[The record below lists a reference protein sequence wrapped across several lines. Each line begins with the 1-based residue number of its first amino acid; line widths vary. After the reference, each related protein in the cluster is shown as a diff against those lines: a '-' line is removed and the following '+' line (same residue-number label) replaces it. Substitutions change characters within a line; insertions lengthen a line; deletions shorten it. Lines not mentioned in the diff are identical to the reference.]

1 MKKLLPVILAVV
13 GLGAGLGAG
22 IFLKPAPEEH
32 AEGEMPEEGKEG
44 ISAGEDHGGEYM
56 AADAG
61 ASHGKEESAPYETA
75 MVADIPYDPE
85 AVWEYVKLPK
95 QFVVPLIKKDRVAA
109 LVVMSISLEVV
120 EGASEEV
127 LGRQP
132 KLRDAFLQVLF
143 AHSNSGGFD
152 GAFTTGQSMRD
163 LRGSLLEVAERIVG
177 PNVHSVLIEEIVK
190 QQN

>member
-1 MKKLLPVILAVV
+1 MKKLLPVILAIV

-22 IFLKPAPEEH
+22 VFLKPAPEEK
-32 AEGEMPEEGKEG
+32 PEEMSMDGQ
-44 ISAGEDHGGEYM
+44 
-56 AADAG
+56 AADEMDAYDNGAYAG
-61 ASHGKEESAPYETA
+61 DMAQGESKDSTYETA
-75 MVADIPYDPE
+75 MVADVSAAAYDPE

-95 QFVVPLIKKDRVAA
+95 QFVVPLIKKDKVSA

-143 AHSNSGGFD
+143 SHANSGGFD
-152 GAFTTGQSMRD
+152 GAFTTGQSMLD
-163 LRGSLLEVAERIVG
+163 LRGSLLEVAATIVG
-177 PNVHSVLIEEIVK
+177 PNVNSVLIEEIVK